1 MTRLKSDEILSEWLA
16 VADRARQPHQA
27 PRPATTRIRLP
38 IGMAAL
44 AAVVVIVAVVGSRV
58 VAPTVGPGGSA
69 SASPSA
75 TVARPS
81 ATPPPSS
88 VPSAEASSVASP
100 TAGASAATFTTA
112 GVASNWQGFTW
123 GAPPADS
130 PILTADPRLQVIP
143 WRGGYVVYGTTNG
156 GSSGVVWTSADGET
170 WRQVTDIVA
179 PRILVAVSPTGL
191 VAFADGPSA
200 ASPTQTV
207 WTSTDGVAWH
217 NAGSPTGLAFIDSIA
232 GTSAGLVATGHTLD
246 GTGKFATSQ
255 FEVDFSTDGLN
266 WTPVSIQPGLTWN
279 QDHGSPQV
287 QSGDNRFFVFGALA
301 SPGKVSA
308 GGLWWSDD
316 GRTWTRSSNEAY
328 TSGLD
333 FGQGGIV
340 MHTTEGLVPG
350 GTGLE
355 LSTDGGK
362 SWRKSNDPL
371 GVVVCGPREC
381 STGPDGVISSN
392 GSFFVA
398 VKSNGQAW
406 ISYDGQ
412 AWTSIAWGGPLSSVS
427 LLVLPRGVVSDG
439 QYGAA
444 M

>member
-1 MTRLKSDEILSEWLA
+1 MKPPKNDRVWTDWLA
-16 VADRARQPHQA
+16 LTERARQPRNA
-27 PRPATTRIRLP
+27 PRPAATHGRLP
-38 IGMAAL
+38 VGMAAL

-58 VAPTVGPGGSA
+58 AAPPVGPGGSP

-75 TVARPS
+75 SPTTPVAQPS
-81 ATPPPSS
+81 ATTPPISI
-88 VPSAEASSVASP
+88 PSAEPSPTPGASP
-100 TAGASAATFTTA
+100 VTLTTP
-112 GVASNWQGFTW
+112 GVTSNWQGFTW
-123 GAPPADS
+123 STLPADS
-130 PILTADPRLQVIP
+130 PFVTADFGMQVLA
-143 WRGGYVVYGTTNG
+143 WRAGYVAYGTTNG
-156 GSSGVVWTSADGET
+156 AANGFVWTSADGLT
-170 WRQVTDIVA
+170 WRQVTDISA

-191 VAFADGPSA
+191 VAFADDPSA
-200 ASPTQTV
+200 TSPIETV

-232 GTSAGLVATGHTLD
+232 GTSAGLVATSHTLT

-255 FEVDFSTDGLN
+255 FGVAFSTDGLN
-266 WTPVSIQPGLTWN
+266 WTPVSIQPGLTWSPDN
-279 QDHGSPQV
+279 GPQV
-287 QSGDNRFFVFGALA
+287 QSGANRFFVFGALA

-371 GVVVCGPREC
+371 GAVVCGPREC